1 MHVSLVMALEETLPP
16 ETTWLLAGRK
26 SVHVSRGY
34 GIDLTDVPI
43 FVSL

>member
-1 MHVSLVMALEETLPP
+1 MARNNVAT
-16 ETTWLLAGRK
+16 AGRK

-43 FVSL
+43 FVSP